1 MIRDYNNV
9 LLPTVAVSV
18 VKFRVLES
26 KSRVLV
32 KNVESSL

>member
-1 MIRDYNNV
+1 MNNV
-9 LLPTVAVSV
+9 AISV
-18 VKFRVLES
+18 VTFRVLES